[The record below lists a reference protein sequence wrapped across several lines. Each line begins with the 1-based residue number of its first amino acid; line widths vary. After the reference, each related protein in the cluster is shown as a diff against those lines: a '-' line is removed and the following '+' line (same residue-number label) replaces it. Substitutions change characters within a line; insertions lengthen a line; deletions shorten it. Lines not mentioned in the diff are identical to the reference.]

1 MTGHPPGRLLLV
13 PNTLD
18 LGAAEVPLTDVLP
31 TGVIER
37 AAKLLHWVV
46 EDARSA
52 RAFLNR
58 VNKLAPLAQP
68 LQATRISELPR
79 PPKGQPRPQAAAH
92 DALAQATAYGGS
104 LAEARDLGTEM
115 LGELTDA
122 LHHPQITV
130 RRQGQDAVVTVTGQS
145 TSLLGIAETV
155 IVTDAGP
162 VQSFGAGR

>member
-1 MTGHPPGRLLLV
+1 MLLALGLV
-13 PNTLD
+13 QLA
-18 LGAAEVPLTDVLP
+18 LFGYAREAA
-31 TGVIER
+31 GY
-37 AAKLLHWVV
+37 
-46 EDARSA
+46 
-52 RAFLNR
+52 
-58 VNKLAPLAQP
+58 
-68 LQATRISELPR
+68 
-79 PPKGQPRPQAAAH
+79 AAH